1 MGHGLQAKQSGR
13 HFVFAAGT
21 GILCF
26 VDLVAS
32 MIHDK
37 LKLFDNEKDGP
48 SCPTSSRNSKLL
60 KGQDIAN
67 TVTQTD
73 LTVTDEDVETFIK
86 PENNIFGADDF

>member
-1 MGHGLQAKQSGR
+1 MGHGLQAKPSGQ

-37 LKLFDNEKDGP
+37 LKLFANEKNGP
-48 SCPTSSRNSKLL
+48 SSPSSNRNSKLL

-73 LTVTDEDVETFIK
+73 VTVTD
-86 PENNIFGADDF
+86 DD